1 MRKCL
6 YLSLLFF
13 VTIFSSNANA
23 QSISYSDL
31 YTNSTFART
40 TVDLTSNPVGSIE
53 GASGTSPS
61 GAATYTIPIQCAPG
75 TNGMVP
81 SLSIVYN
88 SQGGNGILGQG
99 WNLSGLSAITR
110 AGWDDYHYGKVA
122 PLSYQSLA
130 PYLVPTSGGSSY
142 VFEKSDAFVL
152 DGSYLYPKSGVYG
165 ANATTYNTE
174 AESYSVTTSFGSVG
188 GGPDYFT
195 VVNKDGSTMEFGHSS
210 TSKFYTDD
218 GTKVMMWRINKII
231 DINGNY
237 IEFEYDNSNRDSRI
251 SKIKYTGHTSGMLP
265 YNEINF
271 QYLERSDKNTVYD
284 GGYTMQSKYLLRK
297 IQVLSESEV
306 FKTYQMDYGKNAHSA
321 SYLKYIQEFASDGSK
336 LNDTRFKYGESTSPF
351 TETINT
357 DNIASAAR
365 TQISTADF
373 DGDGLTDF
381 LISEYEPVI
390 GTSNVYN
397 TNLKIKKRT
406 ISSAKYETVSSL
418 SFSGTGVR
426 VENALKQS
434 YHTQR
439 KVIPQFSDFN
449 GDGRDDIIVSNYNT
463 FPVSGGTYVSSLD
476 YIHIYY
482 ANADGSVPG
491 TASYIYTPPALH
503 TAIIKG
509 TDEQENYL
517 QIGDFD
523 GDGTADFI
531 TMLGGKIYFHSPQK
545 GITNK
550 SIAQVNLNSGT
561 LSGASMSWAFD
572 LLFKEADAIFVV
584 NMDGD
589 AKSDLMV
596 VTNGTTRIFT
606 LNFDAVLYDLHLN
619 QIGADLGYP
628 TTWHDINLG
637 DFNGDGKT
645 DILTGPKRILG
656 DDKANWELGYFNGST
671 FDVKPF
677 IFDHVVKNY
686 DATVMGEN
694 LDKIIILDFNGDG
707 KSDILNI
714 DVKYST
720 RYCLFSSKGNS
731 FEYKSPSGTIY
742 NPCLSDF
749 FVVGDFNGDQKH
761 EIFFRDE
768 NPLPLYS
775 NKIFA
780 TFNPFDQSHL
790 LEKVTDGFN
799 RTTEFVYE
807 PLTKGTGSGAGDFYV
822 KGSGESYPVNNVQ
835 YPLYVAT
842 SMTTADGIGGS
853 STTNFKYE
861 NLRLHRGGRGLL
873 GFERVKSLNAVANI
887 RTESI
892 FDLNR
897 TFYVPYLKTTKTFLN
912 SSGRALSQ
920 TDNSFDFI
928 AKPGSFYP
936 GYTYTGMLRP
946 GGKSGFIQQATSSVG
961 QDLLKGVVTNTSN
974 TFDTYGNITY
984 SSTTT
989 TGGSLTTIATS
1000 TNTYVTTGGST
1011 VPNRPSET
1019 ITTSKR
1025 GTQPTVSTKNE
1036 ITYYSNG
1043 LLKESKS
1050 YPTTASSYFVK
1061 NHFDYDVYGNLIL
1074 SSKNTDVSFSPHTPT
1089 TKYEYDSKGRFITS
1103 EENEFEHKKY
1113 ITTHKFWGKPLSVTD
1128 FNGLITTYTYD
1139 KWGKLT
1145 STTVPTS
1152 TSASYTINYSDGWDL
1167 GTNQLYYTYTQDPSS
1182 PDVKI
1187 WYDYLGRPI
1196 KTKQETFGGAWTES
1210 VSTYDAKGNVATSTN
1225 NYLPTETPL
1234 TTTNTYD
1241 AYNRLTSSTNVL
1253 GSTSYVYDPGS
1264 GIETTTISLPDGKV
1278 KKSVVDAVGKLIKSS
1293 NGIAGVVHYE
1303 YDSWGNE
1310 ISTSVGTDMMG
1321 YHTLIQKEYDEKG
1334 MLRKLIDQDAGTTT
1348 YDYNPFGQLRFQT
1361 DPKGKMTGYD
1371 YDKGGRVTHKT
1382 FDGNHVLYEY
1392 YGNIK
1397 DYALQK
1403 ATAIS
1408 TGGDLVEDYYD
1419 YAIGGGMTKHIK
1431 TTNGVAIEK
1440 KFTYDSYNNPLSTEY
1455 VNTGFK
1461 TLNYYDVNGFLQK
1474 ITTNLTGNPATE
1486 KLLYEGTAM
1495 NGNGQVTNFKR
1506 LDGLNASVNYYY
1518 GIANHF
1524 VTAGIQDLST
1534 SYNYAN
1540 GNVMSRFDN
1549 ITQTKEDFTYDPID
1563 RLIKAEAQ
1571 KLGAFGVMHVP
1582 LTMSYD
1588 GGFWGSF
1595 GQIKSKSDVGTYAYG
1610 GFPRNA
1616 VKSVS
1621 DPAAIISHETQDI
1634 TYNTLDKAQKITD
1647 KIGANYY
1654 EEKFVYDGNQDR
1666 AYSQQ
1671 SQGAPTPGTIVRKRW
1686 YMGDFEID
1694 QTLTGTAKTY
1704 QLHYITSDAGL
1715 VGIVV
1720 AESGIFKYYAAYTDH
1735 LGSIVTL
1742 TDDAGT
1748 VVARQS
1754 YDPWGRERNPYT
1766 WGYGVTLTSGG
1777 TTPAPPEWL
1786 YRGYTGHEMLPEYGL
1801 INMNGRMY
1809 DPMNGRMLRPDNYV
1823 QDPSNSQSYNRY
1835 SYCWNNPLKYT
1846 DPSGDII
1853 TWNFGNGGFS
1863 IGVNFTPVGVPAGF
1877 GLNVGVTDG
1886 FSLGGYG
1893 EVGPRMGGTGFGFG
1907 ATVSQSYDYNF
1918 STKTSSTTSSAG
1930 AYGSVGAFNF
1940 GASTSY
1946 TYDITHKQ
1954 HSFGWAATAGVG
1966 VGDGQ
1971 SGAGVYVGYGSGG
1984 VIWGIGGWSHTA
1996 ADKRAIAA
2004 RSAKAANAQGKKGQ
2018 ATFIVTDDEAK
2029 AYMQSMA
2036 GNTSEEILTGLE
2048 NKGYTLVDAKTGE
2061 KVIVIGEGMYRVK
2074 AAARSMGAKWYQ
2086 AWSKNFPNGRLMTEA
2101 ELNAAK
2107 ARNARWLNSKIN
2119 NGYKI
2124 YDIGIDANRV
2134 IRSPF
2139 YQLERNI
2146 LQQRGYPTTFIQ

>member
-1 MRKCL
+1 MRSPFQLFSIILFGLFATTK
-6 YLSLLFF
+6 LS
-13 VTIFSSNANA
+13 A

-31 YTNSTFART
+31 YTNSTFT
-40 TVDLTSNPVGSIE
+40 KTIDLANPVGSIS
-53 GASGTSPS
+53 GAAGTSPS
-61 GAATYTIPIQCAPG
+61 GASTYTIPIQCPPG

-81 SLSIVYN
+81 NLSIVYN

-99 WNLSGLSAITR
+99 WNLAGLSAITR
-110 AGWDDYHYGKVA
+110 AGWDEYHHAKVA
-122 PLSYQSLA
+122 PVSYQSLA
-130 PYLVPTSGGSSY
+130 PYTVPTSGGSSY

-174 AESYSVTTSFGSVG
+174 AESYSITTSFGSVG

-195 VVNKDGSTMEFGHSS
+195 VVSKDGTTMEFGRSS

-237 IEFEYDNSNRDSRI
+237 IEFEYDNSYRESRI
-251 SKIKYTGHTSGMLP
+251 TKIKYTGHTSGKLP

-271 QYLERSDKNTVYD
+271 QYSERSDKNTVYD
-284 GGYTMQSKYLLRK
+284 GGYTMQSRYLLWQ
-297 IQVLSESEV
+297 IQVVSETEV

-321 SYLKYIQEFASDGSK
+321 SYLKFIQEFASDGSK
-336 LNDTRFKYGESTSPF
+336 LNDTRFKYGENTSPF
-351 TETINT
+351 VETLNS
-357 DNIASAAR
+357 DNITLSSK
-365 TQISTADF
+365 TLISNGDF

-381 LISEYEPVI
+381 LVSEYELVP
-390 GTSNVYN
+390 GTTNVYN

-406 ISSAKYETVSSL
+406 LSSTTYNTICSL
-418 SFSGTGVR
+418 SFSGSGVR
-426 VENALKQS
+426 VENALKKA
-434 YHTQR
+434 YYTQR

-463 FPVSGGTYVSSLD
+463 TPISSEDFVNTLD

-482 ANADGSVPG
+482 ANADGSVSPSP
-491 TASYIYTPPALH
+491 SYIYTPPSIYS
-503 TAIIKG
+503 AIIKG
-509 TDEQENYL
+509 GDEPKQENYL

-523 GDGTADFI
+523 GDGSSDFI
-531 TMLGGKIYFHSPQK
+531 TMLGGAIYFHSPRK
-545 GITNK
+545 SITNK

-561 LSGASMSWAFD
+561 IPSSAMSLVFD
-572 LLFKEADAIFVV
+572 MLFKEADDIFVV

-606 LNFDAVLYDLHLN
+606 LNFEAVMYDLHLN

-645 DILTGPKRILG
+645 DILTGSNTVPT
-656 DDKANWELGYFNGST
+656 ANWSIGYSNGKS
-671 FDVKPF
+671 FVGEPF
-677 IFDHVVKNY
+677 IFEHPIGLLISGLSVSH
-686 DATVMGEN
+686 
-694 LDKIIILDFNGDG
+694 DKIVIADFNGDG
-707 KSDILNI
+707 KSDIL
-714 DVKYST
+714 DVYSST
-720 RYCLFSSKGNS
+720 TSNYEPHLYTSNGLS
-731 FEYKSPSGTIY
+731 FDYQNPSPLY
-742 NPCLSDF
+742 NVFITDNVIP
-749 FVVGDFNGDQKH
+749 GDFNGDSKS
-761 EIFFRDE
+761 EIFFRGQDMSTSVFHT
-768 NPLPLYS
+768 L
-775 NKIFA
+775 
-780 TFNPFDQSHL
+780 FNGFTPFDKSHL

-799 RTTEFVYE
+799 RTTEFEYE
-807 PLTKGTGSGAGDFYV
+807 PLTKGTGSGTGDFYV
-822 KGSGESYPVNNVQ
+822 KGTGETYPVNNVQ

-842 SMTTADGIGGS
+842 SMITPDGIGGS

-873 GFERVKSLNAVANI
+873 GFEKVKSVNAVANI
-887 RTESI
+887 KTESI
-892 FDLNR
+892 YDLNR

-912 SSGRALSQ
+912 STGRALSQ
-920 TDNSFDFI
+920 TDNTFDFI

-936 GYTYTGMLRP
+936 GYSYTGMLRP
-946 GGKSGFIQQATSSVG
+946 GGKSGFIQQAKSSVE
-961 QDLLKGVVTNTSN
+961 QDLLKGVVTTSSN

-989 TGGSLTTIATS
+989 TGGSLTATS
-1000 TNTYVTTGGST
+1000 STTSTYITTGGSPI
-1011 VPNRPSET
+1011 PNRPSET
-1019 ITTSKR
+1019 ITSNKR
-1025 GTQPTVSTKNE
+1025 GSQPTVSTKNE
-1036 ITYYSNG
+1036 MTYYPNG
-1043 LLKESKS
+1043 LLNESKS
-1050 YPTTASSYFVK
+1050 YPTTAPYYFVK
-1061 NHFDYDVYGNLIL
+1061 NHFVYDAYGNLTL
-1074 SSKNTDVSFSPHTPT
+1074 SSKNTNISFSPHTPT
-1089 TKYEYDSKGRFITS
+1089 TKYEYDSKGRFVTS
-1103 EENEFEHKKY
+1103 EENTFGHKKD

-1128 FNGLITTYTYD
+1128 FNGLITTYTYNS
-1139 KWGKLT
+1139 WGKLT
-1145 STTVPTS
+1145 SSTVPTS

-1167 GTNQLYYTYTQDPSS
+1167 GINQLYYTYTQDPSS
-1182 PDVKI
+1182 PDVKV
-1187 WYDYLGRPI
+1187 WHDYLGRPI

-1241 AYNRLTSSTNVL
+1241 AYNRLASSTNVF

-1334 MLRKLIDQDAGTTT
+1334 MLRKMIDQDAGTTT
-1348 YDYNPFGQLRFQT
+1348 YDYNPFGQLRFET

-1371 YDKGGRVTHKT
+1371 YDKAGRVTHKT

-1408 TGGDLVEDYYD
+1408 TIGDLVEDYYD
-1419 YAIGGGMTKHIK
+1419 YAIGGGITKHIK

-1440 KFTYDSYNNPLSTEY
+1440 QFTYDSYNNPLTTDYINS
-1455 VNTGFK
+1455 GFK
-1461 TLNYYDVNGFLQK
+1461 TRNYYDVNGFLQK

-1495 NGNGQVTNFKR
+1495 NGNGQITNFKR
-1506 LDGLNASVNYYY
+1506 VDGLNASVNYHY

-1534 SYNYAN
+1534 SFNYAN

-1549 ITQTKEDFTYDPID
+1549 ITQTREDFTYDAID

-1595 GQIKSKSDVGTYAYG
+1595 GQIKSKSDVGAYSYG

-1621 DPAAIISHETQDI
+1621 DPATIISHETQDI
-1634 TYNTLDKAQKITD
+1634 TYNTLNKAQKITD
-1647 KIGANYY
+1647 KIGTNYY

-1694 QTLTGTAKTY
+1694 QKLTGTAKTY

-1720 AESGIFKYYAAYTDH
+1720 EESGSYKYYAAYTDH

-1742 TDDAGT
+1742 TDDAAT
-1748 VVARQS
+1748 VVAKQS
-1754 YDPWGRERNPYT
+1754 YDPWGRERNPDT
-1766 WGYGVTLTSGG
+1766 WGYMPTVTAGGG
-1777 TTPAPPEWL
+1777 TPTPPEWL

-1809 DPMNGRMLRPDNYV
+1809 DPMNGRMMRPDNYV

-1846 DPSGDII
+1846 DPTGDYVFVDDLIAAAI
-1853 TWNFGNGGFS
+1853 GGTINWAVNGCRFDGKGLGYFGVGAAAGTLGLYGPAGWAAGGAILGAGNAKLGGGNGEQVMMGAVTGVFSGLIGGATGQWATSNLASPLISGLKIGSPILSGAINGAVGGAAGGFAGGFTGGLMVTGDVEAAS
-1863 IGVNFTPVGVPAGF
+1863 KMGLQGAMMGGAIGAAAGTVNGIRYARKNGLNPLTGANKNAEIAASWQGNETYPGIDNWRNITLKEGTYVAVGEPYPGNFYTTMNGVARSELMSSNLWSGLQVASHRPNLGIYMVTHNTPAAF
-1877 GLNVGVTDG
+1877 GLTYSNT
-1886 FSLGGYG
+1886 
-1893 EVGPRMGGTGFGFG
+1893 
-1907 ATVSQSYDYNF
+1907 
-1918 STKTSSTTSSAG
+1918 
-1930 AYGSVGAFNF
+1930 NF
-1940 GASTSY
+1940 GA
-1946 TYDITHKQ
+1946 
-1954 HSFGWAATAGVG
+1954 G
-1966 VGDGQ
+1966 
-1971 SGAGVYVGYGSGG
+1971 
-1984 VIWGIGGWSHTA
+1984 
-1996 ADKRAIAA
+1996 
-2004 RSAKAANAQGKKGQ
+2004 
-2018 ATFIVTDDEAK
+2018 
-2029 AYMQSMA
+2029 
-2036 GNTSEEILTGLE
+2036 
-2048 NKGYTLVDAKTGE
+2048 
-2061 KVIVIGEGMYRVK
+2061 
-2074 AAARSMGAKWYQ
+2074 
-2086 AWSKNFPNGRLMTEA
+2086 
-2101 ELNAAK
+2101 
-2107 ARNARWLNSKIN
+2107 
-2119 NGYKI
+2119 
-2124 YDIGIDANRV
+2124 
-2134 IRSPF
+2134 
-2139 YQLERNI
+2139 
-2146 LQQRGYPTTFIQ
+2146 GYPQLYISNTNNLIRINTISLK